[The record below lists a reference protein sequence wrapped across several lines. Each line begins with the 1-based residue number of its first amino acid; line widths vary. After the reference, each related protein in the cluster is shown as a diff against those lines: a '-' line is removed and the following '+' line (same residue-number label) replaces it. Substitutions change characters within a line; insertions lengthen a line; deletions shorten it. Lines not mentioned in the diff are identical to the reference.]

1 MANSGS
7 GFFNDFKAFLLQG
20 DVIDLATAVI
30 IGGAFGKIVESF
42 IADIITPA
50 LLNPAMKAAKV
61 DDIAKLAFN
70 GILYGK
76 FLAALLNF
84 IIIAFVIFAVL
95 RAVSA
100 AKKQMERKQA
110 IEEAEAAANDPAL
123 EVQQRLAES
132 LDRLTKVISA
142 K

>member
-1 MANSGS
+1 
-7 GFFNDFKAFLLQG
+7 
-20 DVIDLATAVI
+20 
-30 IGGAFGKIVESF
+30 
-42 IADIITPA
+42 
-50 LLNPAMKAAKV
+50 
-61 DDIAKLAFN
+61 
-70 GILYGK
+70 
-76 FLAALLNF
+76 
-84 IIIAFVIFAVL
+84 VL